1 MIDTGMKVLVV
12 DDMSTMRRIVKNVLR
27 QIGFSDIMEAENGQ
41 DALTKLKAGGFGLVV
56 SDWNMPVMQGIELLR
71 AVRADAELKTLPFL
85 MVTAEAQKE
94 NLIEAV
100 QAGVSNYVV
109 KPFTAEVLQGKLE
122 KIFANVQPA
131 KKS

>member
-1 MIDTGMKVLVV
+1 MIDTGIKVLVV

-27 QIGFSDIMEAENGQ
+27 QIGFSDIVEAENGQ
-41 DALTKLKAGGFGLVV
+41 DALTQLRAGGFGLVV

-71 AVRADAELKTLPFL
+71 AVRADPELKTLPFL

-122 KIFANVQPA
+122 KIFANVQPP
-131 KKS
+131 KTS

>member
-131 KKS
+131 KTS

>member
-1 MIDTGMKVLVV
+1 
-12 DDMSTMRRIVKNVLR
+12 
-27 QIGFSDIMEAENGQ
+27 
-41 DALTKLKAGGFGLVV
+41 LTKLKPGGFGLVV
-56 SDWNMPVMQGIELLR
+56 SDWNMPVMPGIELLR
-71 AVRADAELKTLPFL
+71 AVRADAELKKLPFL

-122 KIFANVQPA
+122 KIFANGQTA
-131 KKS
+131 KTA

>member
-27 QIGFSDIMEAENGQ
+27 QIGFSDIVEAENGQ
-41 DALTKLKAGGFGLVV
+41 DALTKLRAGGFGLVV

-71 AVRADAELKTLPFL
+71 AIRADPDLKTLPFL

-122 KIFANVQPA
+122 KVFSNVQSV
-131 KKS
+131 KTS